1 MFCWLNFPYSKGL
14 IVTDC
19 YAIFHMLIVFVFFI
33 TVQSELTQLFMS
45 MSYFTTLD
53 KTSIP
58 VGFKYLAACSY
69 M

>member
-45 MSYFTTLD
+45 YELF
-53 KTSIP
+53 
-58 VGFKYLAACSY
+58 YHA
-69 M
+69 